1 MHTLKCKS
9 IEELVEVVVETYE
22 LLHDC
27 DRNVS
32 FVAKYDHAKEILRE
46 LVFYDYDLKFVEL
59 ADPEWDNYEDEYVIS
74 IVRDEIF
81 CEKLKLDG
89 RYCMLSPKFVFFD
102 ENANSK
108 CVKYFESD
116 MKYEFEI
123 TEEESSGDSDHMI
136 DHHDCDDYD
145 CDSRSKDN
153 SMNVDFSDDGQGFT
167 CSKHDKN
174 GYSSI
179 SYWSSE
185 QVDKVR
191 LSEILKSFYL

>member
-89 RYCMLSPKFVFFD
+89 
-102 ENANSK
+102 
-108 CVKYFESD
+108 
-116 MKYEFEI
+116 
-123 TEEESSGDSDHMI
+123 
-136 DHHDCDDYD
+136 
-145 CDSRSKDN
+145 
-153 SMNVDFSDDGQGFT
+153 
-167 CSKHDKN
+167 
-174 GYSSI
+174 
-179 SYWSSE
+179 
-185 QVDKVR
+185 
-191 LSEILKSFYL
+191 SF

>member
-74 IVRDEIF
+74 IVCDEIF

-89 RYCMLSPKFVFFD
+89 RYCILSPKFVFFD

-116 MKYEFEI
+116 MKYELNCHD
-123 TEEESSGDSDHMI
+123 DST
-136 DHHDCDDYD
+136 
-145 CDSRSKDN
+145 
-153 SMNVDFSDDGQGFT
+153 NVDFSDDGQGFT

-185 QVDKVR
+185 QFDKDR

>member
-22 LLHDC
+22 LLHDF

-74 IVRDEIF
+74 IVCDEIF

-102 ENANSK
+102 EDVNSK
-108 CVKYFESD
+108 CIKYFESD

-123 TEEESSGDSDHMI
+123 TEEESSGDSDQELNC
-136 DHHDCDDYD
+136 HD
-145 CDSRSKDN
+145 DSMD
-153 SMNVDFSDDGQGFT
+153 VDFSDDGQGFT
-167 CSKHDKN
+167 CSKQDEN
-174 GYSSI
+174 GYRSI

-185 QVDKVR
+185 PVNKDR

>member
-1 MHTLKCKS
+1 M
-9 IEELVEVVVETYE
+9 
-22 LLHDC
+22 
-27 DRNVS
+27 
-32 FVAKYDHAKEILRE
+32 
-46 LVFYDYDLKFVEL
+46 VFYDYDLKFVEL

-74 IVRDEIF
+74 IVCDEIF
-81 CEKLKLDG
+81 CEKPKLDG

-123 TEEESSGDSDHMI
+123 TEEESGDDSDHMI

-153 SMNVDFSDDGQGFT
+153 SMNVDFSDDGQDLHVASMIRMDIVLFHIG
-167 CSKHDKN
+167 HLN
-174 GYSSI
+174 
-179 SYWSSE
+179 
-185 QVDKVR
+185 R
-191 LSEILKSFYL
+191 LIKFVYLRF

>member
-74 IVRDEIF
+74 IQRRVQKDDR
-81 CEKLKLDG
+81 
-89 RYCMLSPKFVFFD
+89 RNPHQQ
-102 ENANSK
+102 
-108 CVKYFESD
+108 
-116 MKYEFEI
+116 
-123 TEEESSGDSDHMI
+123 EESHQDPE
-136 DHHDCDDYD
+136 
-145 CDSRSKDN
+145 
-153 SMNVDFSDDGQGFT
+153 GQ
-167 CSKHDKN
+167 
-174 GYSSI
+174 
-179 SYWSSE
+179 
-185 QVDKVR
+185 R
-191 LSEILKSFYL
+191 

>member
-32 FVAKYDHAKEILRE
+32 FVVKYDHAKEILRE

-74 IVRDEIF
+74 IVCDEIF

-123 TEEESSGDSDHMI
+123 TEEESSGDSDQELNC
-136 DHHDCDDYD
+136 HD
-145 CDSRSKDN
+145 DSMD
-153 SMNVDFSDDGQGFT
+153 VDFFDDGQGFT

-185 QVDKVR
+185 QVDKDR

>member
-74 IVRDEIF
+74 IVCF
-81 CEKLKLDG
+81 LF
-89 RYCMLSPKFVFFD
+89 M
-102 ENANSK
+102 
-108 CVKYFESD
+108 YFP
-116 MKYEFEI
+116 I
-123 TEEESSGDSDHMI
+123 
-136 DHHDCDDYD
+136 
-145 CDSRSKDN
+145 
-153 SMNVDFSDDGQGFT
+153 
-167 CSKHDKN
+167 
-174 GYSSI
+174 
-179 SYWSSE
+179 
-185 QVDKVR
+185 R
-191 LSEILKSFYL
+191 LFIYLIILNYTTIVI